1 LVKRLVEGW
10 SLSPIVNMQSGN
22 PFSPIVPLTATLA
35 PGSTPA
41 PGAVY
46 NSGSL
51 EGFDRPNYV
60 AGQPLYP
67 ANPGPARW
75 FNPQAFARQSLG
87 FGNLGRNVL
96 IAPGFQNVDISL
108 AKNTRI
114 RERISLQ
121 FRAETFNLL
130 NHPNFGQP
138 VTSFTSSQ
146 FAQITATRAVRG
158 DLGSSRQIQ
167 LGLKLLF

>member
-1 LVKRLVEGW
+1 
-10 SLSPIVNMQSGN
+10 
-22 PFSPIVPLTATLA
+22 VPLTATLT

-51 EGFDRPNYV
+51 EAFDRPNYV
-60 AGQPLYP
+60 GGQPLYP
-67 ANPGPARW
+67 SNKGPARW

-96 IAPGFQNVDISL
+96 TAPALKNVDISL
-108 AKNTRI
+108 AKNTKI
-114 RERISLQ
+114 RESVSVQ

-130 NHPNFGQP
+130 NHPNFTQP
-138 VTSFTSSQ
+138 INSFTSTQ
-146 FAQITATRAVRG
+146 FGQITATRAVRG
-158 DLGSSRQIQ
+158 DLSSSRQIQ
-167 LGLKLLF
+167 LGLKLMF